1 MGNCKFLSPFPQ
13 SAFLSFIASI
23 SPASAACNSSEM
35 TLSSKPRAR
44 AVPSAA
50 VMSMPTTRPEG
61 AMRSCPSD
69 AVRTSQAWCSS
80 NATGACSR

>member
-44 AVPSAA
+44 AIPSAA
-50 VMSMPTTRPEG
+50 VMSIPTTRP
-61 AMRSCPSD
+61 AATMRS
-69 AVRTSQAWCSS
+69 
-80 NATGACSR
+80 